1 MLLNHTFVSSCLVEK
16 FARHRRA
23 RQRYRLVRLTV
34 VYNHPRQP
42 GRARPLAAYRNST
55 AAMSTGK
62 VLCIGGYLIG
72 DEHCPWLYGP
82 TDVRY

>member
-1 MLLNHTFVSSCLVEK
+1 MLLNHSFVSSCLTEH

-23 RQRYRLVRLTV
+23 RQRHRLVRLTV
-34 VYNHPRQP
+34 VYNTPRQL
-42 GRARPLAAYRNST
+42 GRARPLVAYRGS
-55 AAMSTGK
+55 AAATSTGK
-62 VLCIGGYLIG
+62 VLCIGEYLVG